1 MKRIAIF
8 IVCVTSI
15 SPILMGCSQ
24 TRVVSKSTTDPTFG
38 QTLPPTITR
47 IPSLTPTPTRT
58 PTLTQTPTKRPTFT
72 PEELSAEA
80 NAYLEEAL
88 NIMEENS
95 INKYN
100 FDWDELRS
108 LAFIAAGGAIKP
120 RDTHAA
126 ISFMLGKLGDGHSSF
141 VKPSV
146 ANRYKEELHLDN
158 TEPIGK
164 LIDEK
169 FGYILI
175 PGFSGGFNDLDNI
188 ANDFATEIQKLIQE
202 IDQENPCAW
211 IVDLRENEGGNMWP
225 MLAGIGPILGEG
237 CVGSFVDPD
246 GEKTQWCYEDGV
258 AYEGG
263 EIAAKVNGIAY
274 ETTEKGLPVAVLTSN
289 ITASAGEA
297 IVVAFRGRPNT
308 QSFGYQTAG
317 LSTGR
322 RLFEMSDGAWIL
334 LTVSTYADRTGQLY
348 GGKIAPDVKN
358 EIIDEVPVEV
368 QEWLLAQP
376 SCSIEE

>member
-1 MKRIAIF
+1 MKRIANF
-8 IVCVTSI
+8 IVFVTSI
-15 SPILMGCSQ
+15 SSMLMGCSQ
-24 TRVVSKSTTDPTFG
+24 TQDESKSTP
-38 QTLPPTITR
+38 LSTINQ
-47 IPSLTPTPTRT
+47 IPSLTPTPI
-58 PTLTQTPTKRPTFT
+58 PTLTQTPTKRPTLT
-72 PEELSAEA
+72 PEALSEEA

-88 NIMEENS
+88 NIMEGYS
-95 INKYN
+95 IVKYN
-100 FDWDELRS
+100 VDWDELRS
-108 LAFIAAGGAIKP
+108 LAYIAAGGAIKP

-126 ISFMLGKLGDGHSSF
+126 ISFILGKLGDGHSSF

-146 ANRYKEELHLDN
+146 ANRLKAELNLDN

-164 LIDEK
+164 IIDDK

-175 PGFSGGFNDLDNI
+175 PGFTGGFNDLDNI

-202 IDQENPCAW
+202 VDQKNPCAW
-211 IVDLRENEGGNMWP
+211 IVDLRENDGGNMWP

-263 EIAAKVNGIAY
+263 EIAAKVNRTAY
-274 ETTEKGLPVAVLTSN
+274 ETMENGLPVAVLTSN
-289 ITASAGEA
+289 ITASSGEA
-297 IVVAFRGRPNT
+297 MVVAFRGRPNT

-317 LSTGR
+317 LSTWR
-322 RLFEMSDGAWIL
+322 RLFEMSDGAWIV
-334 LTVSTYADRTGQLY
+334 LTVSTFADRTGQLY
-348 GGKIAPDVKN
+348 GDKIAPDVKT
-358 EIIDEVPVEV
+358 EIMDEIPMEV
-368 QEWLLAQP
+368 QEWLLEQP